1 MLTRCPNCET
11 TFRVT
16 PEQLKAR
23 HGKVRCGECQEVF
36 DALETLIEAA
46 PTVAAPAIV
55 EPPQPA
61 PEPEPGAPALNE
73 EAAPAEE
80 AGSIVEAEAEIEAG
94 TEPPTMASVPEPQ
107 PASEPEPETEPER
120 PAASAGSEQVAE
132 PTPAEEW
139 LQSPEALRPRRRW
152 PWALGSLAAVF
163 LLALQTVMHFRTEI
177 AVLHP
182 DTKPLLTTAC
192 EAFGCTLLLPRKAE
206 LMSIETSD
214 LHPEAE
220 GRLTLTAMLKNR
232 APFAQEHPHLELTLT
247 DTADKALVRRVLPP
261 AEYLP
266 ATERSPGFPAGKE
279 LPVELAID
287 APGVPAAG
295 YRLYLFYP

>member
-36 DALETLIEAA
+36 DALDALIEAA
-46 PTVAAPAIV
+46 PTVAAPTIG
-55 EPPQPA
+55 EPPQPT
-61 PEPEPGAPALNE
+61 PELEPEVPARDE
-73 EAAPAEE
+73 EAAPDAEVGDIAQVE
-80 AGSIVEAEAEIEAG
+80 TGAEVEAEAE
-94 TEPPTMASVPEPQ
+94 M
-107 PASEPEPETEPER
+107 SEPGPAPETEPELEPEP
-120 PAASAGSEQVAE
+120 PAVPAPAEHYQAAE
-132 PTPAEEW
+132 PPAEEW
-139 LQSPEALRPRRRW
+139 LQAPEAPTPRLRW
-152 PWALGSLAAVF
+152 PWALGSVAAIL

-182 DTKPLLTTAC
+182 DTKPLLTAAC

-220 GRLTLTAMLKNR
+220 GRLTLTATLKNR

-247 DTADKALVRRVLPP
+247 DTADKALVRRVLAP

-266 ATERSPGFPAGKE
+266 APERSPGFPAGKE
-279 LPVELAID
+279 LPIELAID